1 MCYVGFI
8 LAALKTRFTDGPIL
22 DLLQYFDIHLSA
34 QVTYIQYIFYI
45 LVLKYISDVGYCWH
59 RGPQS
64 AQFAVG
70 ADIQSNYN
78 IHALRNIWICKLS
91 NWERV
96 KLVWKVQ
103 KCKEFFMFNFQG
115 EKSLFSK
122 CFSKFY
128 SYIYLILF
136 RWHRSWTPPRSSLSG
151 VSYQAAP

>member
-22 DLLQYFDIHLSA
+22 DFLQYFDIHLSA

-70 ADIQSNYN
+70 ADIQSNHN

-91 NWERV
+91 IREW
-96 KLVWKVQ
+96 
-103 KCKEFFMFNFQG
+103 F
-115 EKSLFSK
+115 EKSRNAKNFHFQLFK
-122 CFSKFY
+122 RRIHFFKMRHIKAVWEFHIFSAPSLTDFY
-128 SYIYLILF
+128 SYIYLI
-136 RWHRSWTPPRSSLSG
+136 
-151 VSYQAAP
+151 